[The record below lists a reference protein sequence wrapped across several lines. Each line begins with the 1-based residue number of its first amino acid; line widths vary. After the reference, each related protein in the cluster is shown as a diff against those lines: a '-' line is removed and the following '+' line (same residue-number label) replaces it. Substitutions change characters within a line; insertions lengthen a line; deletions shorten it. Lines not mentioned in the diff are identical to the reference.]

1 MLTHT
6 GTQTIQTDRLT
17 LRRFNLNDVPSMF
30 ETYVND
36 PTVTRFLSWQPHG
49 EVAVTEALVK
59 NWCQNY
65 EKADYYHWA
74 IVYEGK
80 VIGGISV
87 VRLDEVNE
95 SAEIGYCIGSAYWGQ
110 GIMTEAARAVLD
122 FLLTQV
128 NCHRVVICHAPQ
140 NPASGRVAQKCG
152 LVYEG
157 TLREACKT
165 SLGEYLDLAV
175 YSQIKKDFH

>member
-6 GTQTIQTDRLT
+6 GTQTIQTNRLT
-17 LRRFNLNDVPSMF
+17 LRRFTVDDAHAMF
-30 ETYVND
+30 HNYAND
-36 PTVTRFLSWQPHG
+36 PRVTRYLSWQPHTD
-49 EVAVTEALVK
+49 VAASRALLAD
-59 NWCQNY
+59 WCNNY
-65 EKADYYHWA
+65 TQDNYYHWA
-74 IVYEGK
+74 IVFDGK

-87 VRLDEVNE
+87 VRLDEINE
-95 SAEIGYCIGSAYWGQ
+95 NAEIGYCIGASYWGQ
-110 GIMTEAARAVLD
+110 GIMTEAAHAVLD
-122 FLLTQV
+122 YLLEQV

-157 TLREACKT
+157 TLRQACKT

-175 YSQIKKDFH
+175 YSKIKKDFR